1 MQSVLSSSGGIVIS
15 IGAIPR
21 ELDKLEVHLL
31 AGSPENVVREFRHKN
46 TSLQGTQKK
55 VRFGYSL
62 LTKSQFKGT
71 SGGATNGELIQRP
84 TPEIQQTHIKDSL

>member
-1 MQSVLSSSGGIVIS
+1 M
-15 IGAIPR
+15 
-21 ELDKLEVHLL
+21 EVHLL

-71 SGGATNGELIQRP
+71 SGGATNEELIQRP
-84 TPEIQQTHIKDSL
+84 TPEIQHSHQRPSIKCRKYLQVYVRKMWDKKR